1 MIPMIIQTPADVV
14 RELKL
19 YAAVIAIK
27 HGIAN
32 EHHFQELLA
41 MNNLLMI
48 AGQSRRDLKHMFVLA
63 DNSLKPILSALTKTY
78 FETKQLTLDANSI
91 SLLFRTLAAY
101 WTVGFDR
108 TLMRFVAFPAIWMA
122 RQSPAGAW

>member
-1 MIPMIIQTPADVV
+1 MIPMIIQTQSDVV
-14 RELKL
+14 RELRQ

-27 HGIAN
+27 HGVAN

-78 FETKQLTLDANSI
+78 FDTKQLTLDANSI
-91 SLLFRTLAAY
+91 KLLFRIIEVNRQYWLRQTSQLFNFCVDELNAFTRTLA
-101 WTVGFDR
+101 
-108 TLMRFVAFPAIWMA
+108 
-122 RQSPAGAW
+122 